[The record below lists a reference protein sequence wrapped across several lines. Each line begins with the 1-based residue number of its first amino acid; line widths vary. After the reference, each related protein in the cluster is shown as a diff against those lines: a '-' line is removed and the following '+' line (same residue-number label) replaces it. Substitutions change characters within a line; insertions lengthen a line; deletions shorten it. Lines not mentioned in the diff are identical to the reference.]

1 MAGNVN
7 ERGRGG
13 DDVCVLIE
21 RSGGERG
28 ECAWAHTQTSTVWGQ
43 RKDKKRK
50 AN

>member
-7 ERGRGG
+7 ERGR
-13 DDVCVLIE
+13 DDVCVNRE
-21 RSGGERG
+21 EERG
-28 ECAWAHTQTSTVWGQ
+28 ECAWAHTQTSIVWGQ